1 MDAMR
6 LSGSAVQFSREDAA
20 RILNLPLPHL
30 NDLVRRL
37 ELGIRPEDDMIPA
50 ASLEAFLRDRFL
62 ALYQAEAMASM
73 SVPATVPVLVPAPAP
88 APTIEVAPLTEA
100 PQIEFAEE
108 SEESVVVH
116 SIAEFEA
123 AVRHHRS
130 DLRIATRYTPRRQL
144 GGFFRQN
151 RFTALQISS
160 TGLRIRHDN
169 TLLPGDIGKLTIAI
183 QKPARTFAMQAKVVW
198 TSIAQREKASSFCVT
213 GLRVIEGEDQL
224 RQAIDLLRESRDLQ
238 VDKGAARPRVTA
250 PAPSLTGL
258 SDDEVASIIRT
269 VRLFESDPVE
279 ANRWYTRA
287 RFALSDE
294 KVRKA
299 APPKARDREEAIGV
313 WEYLERK
320 LDLRKIAG
328 VVLWLQQTRSASA

>member
-1 MDAMR
+1 MR
-6 LSGSAVQFSREDAA
+6 LSGSTVQFSREDAA

-50 ASLEAFLRDRFL
+50 ENLEAFLRDRFL

-73 SVPATVPVLVPAPAP
+73 SVPAPQLAVAP
-88 APTIEVAPLTEA
+88 APTLEVVPLTED

-108 SEESVVVH
+108 TEEPLVVH

-123 AVRHHRS
+123 AVRRHRS
-130 DLRIATRYTPRRQL
+130 DLRIATRYTPRRQF
-144 GGFFRQN
+144 GGFFCQN
-151 RFTALQISS
+151 RFTVLQISS
-160 TGLRIRHDN
+160 TGLRIRHDK
-169 TLLPGDIGKLTIAI
+169 TLLPGDIGKLTVAI
-183 QKPARTFAMQAKVVW
+183 QKPPRTFAMQAKVVW
-198 TSIAQREKASSFCVT
+198 TSIAQREKGSSFCVT
-213 GLRVIEGEDQL
+213 GLRVTEGEDQL
-224 RQAIDLLRESRDLQ
+224 RLAIDLLRAARDLQ
-238 VDKGAARPRVTA
+238 VDKGALRPRATAAAA
-250 PAPSLTGL
+250 PALTGL

>member
-1 MDAMR
+1 MR

-20 RILNLPLPHL
+20 RILNLPLAHF

-50 ASLEAFLRDRFL
+50 ANLEAFLRDRFL
-62 ALYQAEAMASM
+62 ALYQEEAMAAM
-73 SVPATVPVLVPAPAP
+73 SVPAPAP
-88 APTIEVAPLTEA
+88 TLVPVPAPTLEVVPLTEV

-108 SEESVVVH
+108 SEETVVVH

-123 AVRHHRS
+123 AVRQHRS
-130 DLRIATRYTPRRQL
+130 DLRIATRYTPRRQF

-151 RFTALQISS
+151 RFTVLQISS
-160 TGLRIRHDN
+160 TGLRIRHDK

-198 TSIAQREKASSFCVT
+198 TSIAQRDKASSFCVT

-224 RQAIDLLRESRDLQ
+224 RQAIDMLRASRDLQ
-238 VDKGAARPRVTA
+238 VDKGSLRPRVTA
-250 PAPSLTGL
+250 AAPALTGL